1 MLHRL
6 KTSLRARVGRLVPSA
21 LKPRRAPAA
30 ILPTDYGDGD
40 LLIHVDSDYE
50 RNVRTI
56 PCAKEPDTIRWIHS
70 LIKPGETVF
79 DVGAN
84 VGNYSLIIA
93 KHLKGDVR
101 VYAFEPAWFNFTQL
115 NRNIALNS
123 FGSCVFPICA
133 GLSAR
138 NGLVWLNYSTLE
150 YGSSQHSLGAAV
162 RLRDQAFT
170 PVLCQPVASF
180 TLDQA
185 VGYLEA
191 TPNHIKIDVDG
202 IESEILAGA
211 AATLKDPAL
220 RSILVELSRNNKDD
234 SEAIERV
241 LAAGFKLWNVQEKPR
256 NAFVNF
262 AEHANYIFVR
272 E

>member
-1 MLHRL
+1 MMLQKL
-6 KTSLRARVGRLVPSA
+6 KASLRARAGRLVASA
-21 LKPRRAPAA
+21 LKPPAA
-30 ILPTDYGDGD
+30 VLPTDYGDGG
-40 LLIHVDSDYE
+40 LLIHVDSEVE
-50 RNVRTI
+50 RDVRTI
-56 PCAKEPDTIRWIHS
+56 PCAKEPDTIKWIHS

-93 KHLKGDVR
+93 KHLSGNVK

-115 NRNIALNS
+115 NRNIALNRYES
-123 FGSCVFPICA
+123 SIFPICA

-138 NGLVWLNYSTLE
+138 SGLVWLNYSTLE
-150 YGSSQHSLGAAV
+150 YGSSMHSLGEAV
-162 RLRDQAFT
+162 RLRDQSFT

-180 TLDQA
+180 TLDQV
-185 VGYLEA
+185 VGYLEV

-211 AATLKDPAL
+211 AATLKNPAL
-220 RSILVELSRNNKDD
+220 RSILVELSRNSQSD
-234 SEAIERV
+234 SDAIDRV
-241 LAAGFKLWNVQEKPR
+241 LSAGFKIWNVQEKPR
-256 NAFVNF
+256 NAFVNY